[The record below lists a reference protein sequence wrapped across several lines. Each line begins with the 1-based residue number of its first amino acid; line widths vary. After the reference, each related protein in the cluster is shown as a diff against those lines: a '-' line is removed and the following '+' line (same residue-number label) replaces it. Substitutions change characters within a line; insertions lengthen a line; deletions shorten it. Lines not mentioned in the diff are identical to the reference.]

1 MRATDDQPARYPGPA
16 KPRRGIGRLGCLI
29 WGMVGVL
36 LAGMMVTGAAFAGWN
51 SGISLARH
59 NATSTAA
66 AELAR
71 QCDHL
76 RTDLAAGNARLAQ
89 RRIEFLRQHTPTCL
103 IELVPTATALYLDSL
118 PRATL
123 RPTLTATSQPAI
135 AAASTARPTVAAT
148 DAAAAGSLYEYDL
161 DVLLAEAE
169 ADMSRRNYRA
179 AIDTLDAIIAIDE
192 SFRTDHVGALHFAAL
207 TEQALALFRSGRLA
221 EGIVLARR
229 AETYGDVQ
237 ALELNYEW
245 TIAELYLDAQR
256 LKITNPAE
264 SVRLF
269 SLIVYEHGLRA
280 YQNGLVISELQEAH
294 RNYGD
299 ALSRQGE
306 HCQAQGQYQA
316 ALDLRASP
324 SRIDRAAVM
333 IQRSQAA
340 QACSGASVAQPSS
353 TALPDNSEPTGAPIR
368 PTIVPVGQTG

>member
-1 MRATDDQPARYPGPA
+1 MRAADDQPARYPPAGHA

-29 WGMVGVL
+29 WGMVGLL
-36 LAGMMVTGAAFAGWN
+36 LAGMMVAGAAFAGWN
-51 SGISLARH
+51 SGISLARRH
-59 NATSTAA
+59 ATVTAA

-103 IELVPTATALYLDSL
+103 IELVPTATALYLTSR
-118 PRATL
+118 PSATPQ
-123 RPTLTATSQPAI
+123 PTSTATSQPTI
-135 AAASTARPTVAAT
+135 AASRIQPTIAAT
-148 DAAAAGSLYEYDL
+148 DDRSYDYDL

-169 ADMSRRNYRA
+169 ADMGLRNYQA

-192 SFRTDHVGALHFAAL
+192 SFRTDHVGDLHFAAL
-207 TEQALALFRSGRLA
+207 TEQASALFRSGRLA

-237 ALELNYEW
+237 TLELNYEW
-245 TIAELYLDAQR
+245 IIAELYLNGQR

-269 SLIVYEHGLRA
+269 SQIVYEHGLRT
-280 YQNGLVISELQEAH
+280 YQDGLVISELQEAH

-299 ALSRQGE
+299 ALSWQGE

-324 SRIDRAAVM
+324 SRIDRAAV
-333 IQRSQAA
+333 RDRHSQAA
-340 QACSGASVAQPSS
+340 QACSGASVAQPSA
-353 TALPDNSEPTGAPIR
+353 TALPDEGEPTSAPIR

>member
-1 MRATDDQPARYPGPA
+1 MRAADDQPARYPGPA

-36 LAGMMVTGAAFAGWN
+36 LAGMMVAGAAFAGWN

-103 IELVPTATALYLDSL
+103 IELAPTATALYLASL

-123 RPTLTATSQPAI
+123 RPTLTATSQPTI
-135 AAASTARPTVAAT
+135 AAASRARPTVAAS
-148 DAAAAGSLYEYDL
+148 SLYEYDL

-229 AETYGDVQ
+229 AETYGDVR

-245 TIAELYLDAQR
+245 IIAELYLDAQR
-256 LKITNPAE
+256 LKIANPAE

-269 SLIVYEHGLRA
+269 SRIVYEHGLRA
-280 YQNGLVISELQEAH
+280 YQDGLVISELQEAH

-299 ALSRQGE
+299 ALSWQGE

-333 IQRSQAA
+333 AQHSQAA
-340 QACSGASVAQPSS
+340 QACSGASVTQPSS
-353 TALPDNSEPTGAPIR
+353 TALPDNGEPTGAPIR
-368 PTIVPVGQTG
+368 PTIVPVGQAG